1 MHSTNKSLNLDQYF
15 HTNSIT
21 NANLSYW
28 EYIDKQLM
36 HKEIIDDIRS
46 GKRDALVKL
55 YKQYRVDFIKWAT
68 RSFYCNQQEAEDAY
82 QDTTIAFYENIM
94 KNKVQ
99 ELSCSPKTYL
109 FAIGKNILLSS
120 AKKKSNQSADIE
132 NIKEIA
138 DDELIAFEKISLNE
152 QQNNILSAIKAL
164 GEPCQTILK
173 LYYYDRLSIKKIVNK
188 LGYKSENVVKVQK
201 NRCMKRLKSGVEQTG
216 LKEDLR

>member
-1 MHSTNKSLNLDQYF
+1 
-15 HTNSIT
+15 
-21 NANLSYW
+21 
-28 EYIDKQLM
+28 M

-46 GKRDALVKL
+46 GKKEALVKL

-68 RSFYCNQQEAEDAY
+68 RSFYCSAQEAEDAY
-82 QDTTIAFYENIM
+82 QDTTIAFYENIV

-99 ELSCSPKTYL
+99 ELNCSPKTYL

-120 AKKKSNQSADIE
+120 VKKKNNQTTDLE
-132 NIKEIA
+132 NVKEVM
-138 DDELIAFEKISLNE
+138 DDELIAFEKIELNE
-152 QQNNILSAIKAL
+152 QQNHLLSAIKAL

-173 LYYYDRLSIKKIVNK
+173 LYYYDRLSIKKIVHK